1 MKKTHEVQRLPV
13 YSVLGT
19 RSVTRYL
26 IFFQLLE
33 MGIDYPYAT
42 GGALGGPLL
51 GVPFDDCVI
60 NFGCI
65 LLCKVPYSIFNLA
78 IGNGGEPSKEKSC
91 QISSLYEL

>member
-1 MKKTHEVQRLPV
+1 
-13 YSVLGT
+13 
-19 RSVTRYL
+19 
-26 IFFQLLE
+26 

-51 GVPFDDCVI
+51 GVPFVDCVD

-78 IGNGGEPSKEKSC
+78 IGNGGEPSKEKAYRF
-91 QISSLYEL
+91 SSLQEL